1 MHQEYVPPHNSFT
14 VRRRFPGKEEHW
26 MVRSRKRFPR
36 NNMNVSG
43 MGRTWKCPLLVSRAE
58 MNVVSKDEK
67 RENVLECLCLQSL
80 KVSAPNN
87 VLDLV

>member
-14 VRRRFPGKEEHW
+14 MGRRFPGKEEHW
-26 MVRSRKRFPR
+26 MVRSSKRFPR

-58 MNVVSKDEK
+58 MNVVSKYEK
-67 RENVLECLCLQSL
+67 RENVLECLRLQSF
-80 KVSAPNN
+80 STE
-87 VLDLV
+87 